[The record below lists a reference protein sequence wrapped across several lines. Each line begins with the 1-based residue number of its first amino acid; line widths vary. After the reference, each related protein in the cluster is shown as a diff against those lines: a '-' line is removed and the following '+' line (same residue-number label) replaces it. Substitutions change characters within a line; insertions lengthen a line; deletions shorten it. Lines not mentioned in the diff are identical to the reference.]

1 MDKMQDRNTTRLA
14 RAVLLFKLGN
24 IFPRAAAVWEIVKKF
39 LSSTEKEQPFLLVVD
54 AVSRDPL
61 LPFIPVSSP
70 CNLVNSS
77 ALISIITLSSAKM
90 LVLYE
95 TAMGYC
101 LFKVTDS
108 AKIESADLYKEFS
121 TPEKASKLCV
131 LFFFFFGQRDLTP
144 RFCLMFVD

>member
-1 MDKMQDRNTTRLA
+1 M
-14 RAVLLFKLGN
+14 
-24 IFPRAAAVWEIVKKF
+24 WEIVKKF
-39 LSSTEKEQPFLLVVD
+39 LSSTEKEQPILLVVN
-54 AVSRDPL
+54 AVPGNPL
-61 LPFIPVSSP
+61 LPFFPVLSP
-70 CNLVNSS
+70 CNLVVSS
-77 ALISIITLSSAKM
+77 ALISIITLSFAKM

-131 LFFFFFGQRDLTP
+131 LFLLFGQQDLTP

>member
-1 MDKMQDRNTTRLA
+1 MDKTQDRITTRVA
-14 RAVLLFKLGN
+14 RAMLLFKLGN
-24 IFPRAAAVWEIVKKF
+24 IFPRTAAVWEIVKKF

-54 AVSRDPL
+54 GVPGDPL
-61 LPFIPVSSP
+61 LPFLSALFP
-70 CNLVNSS
+70 CNLVISS
-77 ALISIITLSSAKM
+77 ALISVITLSSAKM

-131 LFFFFFGQRDLTP
+131 LFLFFGQQDLTP